1 MINGN
6 GKEGGIMMTK
16 KRIILIFILVIT
28 ITKVVSCVRE
38 STDLNDKISSSSQI
52 LNTVK
57 EFEKLL
63 GASILKQV
71 YLCESA
77 KDYSSFKP
85 SEERVLLQQYTF
97 EINDRE
103 LISELIM
110 YIDEFIYVYNNKYD
124 YMRLEEYDKR
134 KLEEI
139 KSKIIEIKE
148 IVVKWRE
155 DNRHRSMFID

>member
-1 MINGN
+1 
-6 GKEGGIMMTK
+6 MTK